1 MGRSTRRPFPA
12 VVATHPPRLARVLN
26 LAQAN
31 GAGLVVI
38 DTAPRAGGAVEAARV
53 SDLVLI
59 PCRPSLAD
67 LAAVPAA
74 LDVAR
79 LAGTRA
85 AVVLNAVPARGNLV
99 AEAVEAL
106 RELDAELCPV
116 TLGARVAHVR
126 SFTAGR
132 TAQENRAKIPG
143 GRRSRRAVPVDPGG
157 CIMTKRSLAD
167 GLRTAAAPQTA
178 RADVPPSRRGRQDVS
193 ALPGSGTLEALQ
205 AGRARARN
213 KHADMGHR
221 GAGGKAVP

>member
-1 MGRSTRRPFPA
+1 MLVVMSTVSMLSMKGGSGKTTLTLALAVAHEHSGGTAAVVDLDPQGSAAVWGDLRADLSPP

-132 TAQENRAKIPG
+132 TAQETEPK
-143 GRRSRRAVPVDPGG
+143 SR
-157 CIMTKRSLAD
+157 
-167 GLRTAAAPQTA
+167 AAAEV
-178 RADVPPSRRGRQDVS
+178 D
-193 ALPGSGTLEALQ
+193 ALYRWTQEVAS
-205 AGRARARN
+205 
-213 KHADMGHR
+213 
-221 GAGGKAVP
+221 